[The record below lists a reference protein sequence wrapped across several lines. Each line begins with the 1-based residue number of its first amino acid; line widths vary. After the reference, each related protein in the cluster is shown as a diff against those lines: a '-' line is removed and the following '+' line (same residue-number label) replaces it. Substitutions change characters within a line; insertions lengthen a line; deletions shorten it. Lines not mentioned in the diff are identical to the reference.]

1 MFALR
6 KTVRMRKTA
15 SFNWTTSLIAN
26 GIVKR
31 EAIEA
36 NQPETEEGPEKTIA
50 DKIKA
55 GVFVVLK
62 NLFGE
67 GQAKVGADLI
77 FSKNVADL
85 YDKAAEYYDRYYIG
99 DFFTALGISKDIL
112 KEGDVAL
119 DIACGTGLSTL
130 PLLEKFKRVVGLD
143 LSAGMLEKANE
154 ELKQKGILNLSF
166 IRGDMTK
173 MPFTDNSFDAL
184 TCIGAVFHL
193 PEEQEQNFAREA
205 RRVLRPGGTLLITP
219 EAKIRSKGL
228 NAKVEKT
235 LFRLANPLVKNK
247 IRFLDFTPDYT
258 EAMLER
264 AGFETEQVKI
274 RQWQTEI
281 VVAKKPL
288 SADETI
294 LVQP

>member
-1 MFALR
+1 M
-6 KTVRMRKTA
+6 
-15 SFNWTTSLIAN
+15 
-26 GIVKR
+26 KR

-36 NQPETEEGPEKTIA
+36 KQPEMEEGPEKTIA
-50 DKIKA
+50 DKIKT
-55 GVFVVLK
+55 GVFIVLK

-67 GQAKVGADLI
+67 GQAKVGTDLI
-77 FSKNVADL
+77 FSKNVTEL

-112 KEGDVAL
+112 PKGDAAL

-154 ELKQKGILNLSF
+154 ELKQKGIFNLSF
-166 IRGDMTK
+166 IRGDMTE

-193 PEEQEQNFAREA
+193 SEEQEQNFAREA
-205 RRVLRPGGTLLITP
+205 RVLRPGGTLVITP

-235 LFRLANPLVKNK
+235 LFRLANPLMKNK
-247 IRFLDFTPDYT
+247 IRFLDFTPNYT
-258 EAMLER
+258 EAMLKR
-264 AGFETEQVKI
+264 AGFKTEQVKI
-274 RQWQTEI
+274 RRWQTEI

-294 LVQP
+294 LVQL